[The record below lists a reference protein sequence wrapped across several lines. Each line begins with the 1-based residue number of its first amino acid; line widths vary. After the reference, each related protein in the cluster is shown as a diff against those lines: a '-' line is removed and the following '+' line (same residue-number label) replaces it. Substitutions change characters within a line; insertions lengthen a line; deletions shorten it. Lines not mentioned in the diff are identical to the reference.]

1 MEIEERE
8 RRREE
13 ERRGL
18 DDPFSRKVGK
28 YMQVCFLDCSFFCRL
43 FGKSWQHKNKRLKK
57 SCGTSD

>member
-18 DDPFSRKVGK
+18 DDPFSRKVGNT
-28 YMQVCFLDCSFFCRL
+28 CRILFSLSAPSFVDD
-43 FGKSWQHKNKRLKK
+43 LKEDG
-57 SCGTSD
+57 SIGNLLVG

>member
-28 YMQVCFLDCSFFCRL
+28 YLQVCFDSFFCGL
-43 FGKSWQHKNKRLKK
+43 FGKSWK
-57 SCGTSD
+57 C